1 VLPRVD
7 HHNGM
12 MARISQTDAA
22 AGVRLVPVSS
32 ILGSGVILN
41 TADISAKFN
50 DAQPPQFEKVAPY
63 VLAVELEPT
72 SITDAWFGTLAKFA
86 HLRSLDLEG
95 TAATGQGLANLT
107 ELSQLRYLSL
117 NGTNSPGQFASVPS
131 SQQPLTRS
139 LPSYRAMLVPG
150 VRK

>member
-1 VLPRVD
+1 MSSLIPAVL
-7 HHNGM
+7 
-12 MARISQTDAA
+12 
-22 AGVRLVPVSS
+22 PVSS
-32 ILGSGVILN
+32 TLGDGLILN

-50 DAQPPQFEKVAPY
+50 DAQLAQFEKFAPY
-63 VLAVELEPT
+63 VLEVELEPT

-95 TAATGQGLANLT
+95 TAVTGQGLAKLT
-107 ELSQLRYLSL
+107 ELSQLTYLNL
-117 NGTNSPGQFASVPS
+117 NGINTPGQFASIPS

-139 LPSYRAMLVPG
+139 LPSYRAMLVPA